1 MQFLTP
7 KKYTLQR
14 PILMKKKLLVLLFFF
29 GISFAYAQTKV
40 SGYVYDEFNEPVAF
54 ANILFKGSTEGTI
67 SNEDGRF
74 YLESENTWDILI
86 VSFLGYERQEIKLEQ
101 KVNYDLKFILKEE
114 AGALDAVLIVTGKQS
129 KKASENPAIRIL
141 KKIWE
146 RKRKNGLQQFKQY
159 EYDKYE
165 KVEFDLNT
173 IDSALIKSKLF
184 KGMEF
189 VFEEVDT
196 SSITGKTYLPI
207 FLNEAVSKV
216 YGDNLIKKE
225 KNDLK
230 GNKNSGFSNNQMIID
245 FIDDLYADFNIYDNY
260 LKFFDKSFVSPLSR
274 TGVQTYNYVLS
285 DSAFIDNKWC
295 YNIVY
300 YPRRKN
306 ELTFKGDFWVNDST
320 YAIKDINLQA
330 SKSANINW
338 VKEIYIEQEFE
349 VLNDTLFLIKR
360 DYMLSD
366 FALNKKEKSRGVYG
380 KRTTLYD
387 NYVFD
392 KPKDEAFYDVEV
404 YNYNEDAYNRD
415 DDFWVQNRMESLNKD
430 EKGVYKMLDTL
441 KTVKKF
447 KRLYNVGSI
456 LASGYIEVPS
466 LNMDIGPIFSI
477 FGFNE
482 VEGTRIRAGGRTY
495 FGPNDLW
502 RVEGFL
508 AYGFRD
514 DKFKYGI
521 SGKWLI
527 DKKNRLIISGGNRR
541 DVEQIGANL
550 TASTDVLGRNLASSA
565 VVNTSVNDKLT
576 SVNITTLGVEIE
588 PSKNFVLRTSGTYRT
603 LNSASPTFSLDYN
616 DPESATGI
624 SSEVK
629 QFETALSLSYF
640 PNRKMT
646 GYGVERRTANDGFA
660 SLFAQVTRGDQ
671 AFFNSDFN
679 YTKVQ
684 FSYIQPWQVGGFGR
698 LTTTIEAG
706 KTFGEVPLALLSVVP
721 GNQSYFSIYNT
732 FPQLDFYEF
741 ITDTYASLH
750 LEHNF
755 NGRFFSRI
763 PFLKQYNLRAIIGIR
778 GVWGDLSADNIAL
791 NSTGN
796 PVETPLIAPNDQM
809 YYEYSVGVGNIFKI
823 LRIDFNFR
831 GNYLDTPDARPFG
844 VTGSFGFS
852 F

>member
-1 MQFLTP
+1 
-7 KKYTLQR
+7 
-14 PILMKKKLLVLLFFF
+14 MKRKLLILLLFF
-29 GISFAYAQTKV
+29 GIAMSFAQTKV
-40 SGYVYDEFNEPVAF
+40 SGHVYDEANEPVAF
-54 ANILFKGSTEGTI
+54 ANVLFKGSTEGTI
-67 SNEDGRF
+67 TNEDGRF
-74 YLESENTWDILI
+74 YLESDNTWETLI
-86 VSFLGYERQEIKLEQ
+86 ISFLGYERKEIKLEK
-101 KVNYDLKFILKEE
+101 KVNYDLNFILKEE
-114 AGALDAVLIVTGKQS
+114 AGALDEVVIITGKQS
-129 KKASENPAIRIL
+129 KKASENPAIGIL

-146 RKRKNGLQQFKQY
+146 RKRQNGLRQFKQY
-159 EYDKYE
+159 QYDKYE

-184 KGMEF
+184 RGMEF

-196 SSITGKTYLPI
+196 SSVTGKTYLPI
-207 FLNEAVSKV
+207 FLNESVSKV
-216 YGDNLIKKE
+216 YGDNLLKE
-225 KNDLK
+225 EKVDLK
-230 GNKNSGFSNNQMIID
+230 GNKNSGYSNNQIIID
-245 FIDDLYADFNIYDNY
+245 FIDDLYADFDIYDNY

-295 YNIVY
+295 YNIIY

-349 VLNDTLFLIKR
+349 VLNDSLFLIKR

-387 NYVFD
+387 NYEFD
-392 KPKDEAFYDVEV
+392 IPKDEKFYDEEV

-415 DDFWVQNRMESLNKD
+415 DTFWEDNRMESLNKD
-430 EKGVYKMLDTL
+430 ERGVYKMLDTL

-447 KRLYNVGSI
+447 KRLYNIGSI
-456 LASGYIEVPS
+456 LASGYIEFPS
-466 LNMDIGPIFSI
+466 INFDYGPIFST
-477 FGFNE
+477 FGTNE
-482 VEGTRIRAGGRTY
+482 VEGVRIRTGGRTY

-508 AYGFRD
+508 AYGFKD

-521 SGKWLI
+521 SGKWLL
-527 DKKNRLIISGGNRR
+527 DKKRRIIISGGNRR

-550 TASTDVLGRNLASSA
+550 TSSTDVLGRSLASSA
-565 VVNTSVNDKLT
+565 VVGTATNDKLT
-576 SVNITTLGVEIE
+576 TINLSTMSLEIE
-588 PSKNFVLRTSGTYRT
+588 PSRNFVIRTSGTYKT
-603 LNSASPTFSLDYN
+603 LESASPTFSLDYN
-616 DPESATGI
+616 DPNSITGV

-640 PNRKMT
+640 PKRKMT
-646 GYGVERRTANDGFA
+646 GFGVERRTANDGFA
-660 SLFAQVTRGDQ
+660 SLFTQVTRGDKSL
-671 AFFNSDFN
+671 FNSDFN

-684 FSYIQPWQVGGFGR
+684 FSYRQPWQLGGFGR
-698 LTTTIEAG
+698 LTTTVEAG

-741 ITDTYASLH
+741 VTDTYTSLH

-755 NGRFFSRI
+755 NGRVFSRI
-763 PFLKQYNLRAIIGIR
+763 PFLKKYNLRAIVGVR
-778 GVWGDLSADNIAL
+778 GVWGDLSSGNIAL
-791 NSTGN
+791 NTTGN
-796 PVETPLIAPNDQM
+796 PVETPLVAPNEDI
-809 YYEYSVGVGNIFKI
+809 YYEYSFGIGNIFKI

-831 GNYLDTPDARPFG
+831 GNYLTNPDARRFG
-844 VTGSFGFS
+844 VTGSFGFN

>member
-1 MQFLTP
+1 M
-7 KKYTLQR
+7 R
-14 PILMKKKLLVLLFFF
+14 ILIVMKKKLLILFLFF
-29 GISFAYAQTKV
+29 GMSFLFAQTKV
-40 SGYVYDEFNEPVAF
+40 SGYVYDEANEPVAF
-54 ANILFKGSTEGTI
+54 ANVLFKGSTEGTI
-67 SNEDGRF
+67 TNEDGRF
-74 YLESENTWDILI
+74 YLESDNTWNTVI
-86 VSFLGYERQEIKLEQ
+86 VSFLGYELKEIKLDK

-114 AGALDAVLIVTGKQS
+114 AAALNEVVIVAGKQS
-129 KKASENPAIRIL
+129 KKASENPAIGIL
-141 KKIWE
+141 NKIWE
-146 RKRKNGLQQFKQY
+146 RKRQNGLRQFKQY
-159 EYDKYE
+159 KYDKYE

-173 IDSALIKSKLF
+173 IDSSLIKSKLF
-184 KGMEF
+184 RGMEF

-196 SSITGKTYLPI
+196 SNITGKTYLPI
-207 FLNEAVSKV
+207 FINEAVSEV
-216 YGDNLIKKE
+216 YGDNLLKE
-225 KNDLK
+225 EKEELK
-230 GNKNSGFSNNQMIID
+230 GNKNSGFSNNQIIID
-245 FIDDLYADFNIYDNY
+245 FIDDLYADFDIYDNY

-295 YNIVY
+295 YNIIY

-338 VKEIYIEQEFE
+338 VKEIYIEQEFD
-349 VLNDTLFLIKR
+349 VLNDSVFLIKR

-387 NYVFD
+387 NYIFD
-392 KPKDEAFYDVEV
+392 EAKDEKFYEEEV

-415 DDFWVQNRMESLNKD
+415 DKFWEDNRMESLNKD

-447 KRLYNVGSI
+447 KRLYNIGSI

-466 LNMDIGPIFSI
+466 LNLDIGPVFSI
-477 FGFNE
+477 LGFNE
-482 VEGTRIRAGGRTY
+482 VEGTRIRGGGRTY

-508 AYGFRD
+508 AYGFKD

-527 DKKNRLIISGGNRR
+527 DKRRRIIISGGNRR

-550 TASTDVLGRNLASSA
+550 TASTDVLGRSLASSA
-565 VVNTSVNDKLT
+565 VVGTSTNDKLT
-576 SVNITTLGVEIE
+576 NINLTTLALEIE
-588 PSKNFVLRTSGTYRT
+588 PSKNLVIRTSGTYKT
-603 LNSASPTFSLDYN
+603 LESASPTFSLDYN
-616 DPESATGI
+616 DLESSTGI

-629 QFETALSLSYF
+629 QFEAAVSLSYF
-640 PNRKMT
+640 PKRKMT
-646 GYGVERRTANDGFA
+646 GFGVERRTANDGFA
-660 SLFAQVTRGDQ
+660 SLFAQVTKGDKNL
-671 AFFNSDFN
+671 FNSDFN

-741 ITDTYASLH
+741 VTDTYTSLH

-755 NGRFFSRI
+755 NGRIFSRI
-763 PFLKQYNLRAIIGIR
+763 PFLKKYNLRAIIGLR
-778 GVWGDLSADNIAL
+778 GVWGDLSNENIAL
-791 NSTGN
+791 NTTGSLI
-796 PVETPLIAPNDQM
+796 ETPLVSPSEDI
-809 YYEYSVGVGNIFKI
+809 YYEYSFGVGNIFKI

-831 GNYLDTPDARPFG
+831 GNYLNTPDARSFG
-844 VTGSFGFS
+844 VTGSFGFN